1 MSINSFACL
10 YVVARSEISV
20 GLTTS
25 ACLVTKY
32 QQLSMHV
39 RNAVAV
45 ESRHSTSFN
54 VCFAR
59 LLVSMQ

>member
-54 VCFAR
+54 VCFAH